1 MFDLSLTVEQ
11 QRISTELRDIAVERL
26 RPLAAEAEARLAFP
40 ETIVKTLEGIDWLPG
55 SDAFAAGTEDP
66 LSFCLAAEGL
76 AWADPALAHAW
87 VTSRQVSWLIA
98 ACGSAAQREKYL
110 PPLARS
116 PLAPANLLLFEG
128 YGRAPSELEAT
139 ARRDGEGWIVSAEKT
154 AVAFAGRA
162 DISVLIARDEDG
174 ELIGFVIE
182 DPAGSVRFEGEHD
195 RRLALGAV
203 GLATRAVVDELHIGP
218 EAVLERSGLAAAIGV
233 CRLAQAAVSLG
244 AAESATRYAADWGL
258 NRTAFGRPLVG
269 FQGVAFPLAN
279 LFMEAESTRTAL
291 QEAVATLATADDAE
305 ERTSRTVA
313 QVNHLV
319 RNASREGIE
328 LMGVHGVITDHPVE
342 RIYRSAAVLASI
354 DFDPLINLLVLSN
367 S

>member
-1 MFDLSLTVEQ
+1 MFDLTLTPEQ
-11 QRISTELRDIAVERL
+11 QLISAKLRDIAVERL
-26 RPLAAEAEARLAFP
+26 RPLTAEAEAQRAFS
-40 ETIVKTLEGIDWLPG
+40 ETIVKTLADIDWLPG
-55 SDAFAAGTEDP
+55 RDAFATGTEDA

-76 AWADPALAHAW
+76 AWADPALAYAW

-98 ACGSAAQREKYL
+98 ACGSTTQREKYL
-110 PPLARS
+110 PLLARS
-116 PLAPANLLLFEG
+116 PLAPASLLLFEG
-128 YGRAPSELEAT
+128 YGRAPSELAAT
-139 ARRDGEGWIVSAEKT
+139 ARRDGQGWVVSAEKT
-154 AVAFAGRA
+154 AVAFAGRG
-162 DISVLIARDEDG
+162 DIAVALARDEDG
-174 ELIGFVIE
+174 ELTGFII
-182 DPAGSVRFEGEHD
+182 DKPAGSVRFEGEND
-195 RRLALGAV
+195 RRLALGAAR
-203 GLATRAVVDELHIGP
+203 LATRAVISELRLGP
-218 EAVLERSGLAAAIGV
+218 EAVLDPSGLAAAIGV

-269 FQGVAFPLAN
+269 FQGVAFPMVN
-279 LFMEAESTRTAL
+279 LLMEAESTRSAL
-291 QEAVATLATADDAE
+291 HEAVATLATADDTE